1 MKNNLRNG
9 AIIGIIIAGIG
20 IGTGVLIANN
30 KSIDIPQIKQETA
43 NQETDKTED
52 KTEDSK
58 TDNEENK
65 TEEKSEDTK
74 SENKDNN
81 TKSKNKSTT
90 SNNKTVT
97 ESDNQ
102 KVACSV
108 CGKKD
113 YVDNMWITENGY
125 ECSNCVNKCP
135 YCGEQMQEV
144 YPSNWYCVNPNCYN
158 CIDDYDRQR
167 YYNPANPGDS
177 THTSIENADEYD
189 EEPWADPSNNSQWFG
204 TD

>member
-20 IGTGVLIANN
+20 IGGGIFIANN

-43 NQETDKTED
+43 NQETNKSED
-52 KTEDSK
+52 KKEDTK
-58 TDNEENK
+58 TKDNEENK
-65 TEEKSEDTK
+65 TEEKSDK
-74 SENKDNN
+74 SKSKDNN
-81 TKSKNKSTT
+81 TKSKEKSTT
-90 SNNKTVT
+90 SNNKAVT
-97 ESDNQ
+97 NNQ
-102 KVACSV
+102 KVACAI

-113 YVDNMWITENGY
+113 YIDNMWITENHY

-135 YCGEQMQEV
+135 YCGKQMKEV

-158 CIDDYDRQR
+158 CINDYDRQR
-167 YYNPANPGDS
+167 YNNPANPGDS
-177 THTSIENADEYD
+177 THTSIEDAGDYD
-189 EEPWADPSNNSQWFG
+189 PEPWDDPTNNSQWFG

>member
-9 AIIGIIIAGIG
+9 AIIGIVIGTLGIG
-20 IGTGVLIANN
+20 GGIFIANN

-43 NQETDKTED
+43 NQETDKLED
-52 KTEDSK
+52 KK
-58 TDNEENK
+58 
-65 TEEKSEDTK
+65 EDTK
-74 SENKDNN
+74 SKSKDNN
-81 TKSKNKSTT
+81 TESKEKSTT

-113 YVDNMWITENGY
+113 YIDNMWITENHY
-125 ECSNCVNKCP
+125 ECNNCVNKCP
-135 YCGEQMQEV
+135 YCGKQMKEV
-144 YPSNWYCVNPNCYN
+144 YPSNYYCTNPSCMN
-158 CIDDYDRQR
+158 CIDDYDRQK
-167 YYNPANPGDS
+167 YNSVNPGDS
-177 THTSIENADEYD
+177 PYTEDAGGYNDP
-189 EEPWADPSNNSQWFG
+189 EPWDDPENNSQWFG